1 MVSYSG
7 PTINGQSPK
16 EQYYLDN
23 PDHLKALGLNP
34 RDIGEKADKYVHYPH
49 CDWAVVEWKGSA
61 IPKAI
66 RQIEHTVEKLT
77 NLNKPINLLIIIK
90 KRINRF
96 EQKFFKRRRDRV
108 LIDPQTQEPI
118 PVRVGNQT
126 MNVLLLYYSE
136 QHTENLVK
144 YLSGGKK

>member
-1 MVSYSG
+1 LVSYSG
-7 PTINGQSPK
+7 PTLNGERPK

-23 PDHLKALGLNP
+23 PEHLKALGLNP
-34 RDIGEKADKYVHYPH
+34 QDKGEKADKYVHYPQ

-66 RQIEHTVEKLT
+66 RQIEHTVEKLDKA
-77 NLNKPINLLIIIK
+77 NKPIHLLIIIK

-96 EQKFFKRRRDRV
+96 EQKFFKRRRDKV

-126 MNVLLLYYSE
+126 MPIILLYHSE
-136 QHTENLVK
+136 QHTENLIK
-144 YLSGGKK
+144 YISGGKK